1 MRKSNRSKNQP
12 QSSRFSRNSM
22 SFLVFFGLF
31 AVVLGFNAF
40 EKHETEKSLELF
52 AEGKNLAGKGFSKD
66 AEDKFLKALELN
78 PDLTE
83 ALVSLGNIAA
93 SSEKFNI
100 ALPYYQKA
108 FDQDSTNF
116 PAIIGQAVSL
126 DGIGNFV
133 SAEAAY
139 QKAIFVKSDF
149 SEIYYN
155 LGFLYQRQRLY
166 KEAVKQYEKALEL
179 KPMFLQAQANLGL
192 CWDRLHDPGKAI
204 IVYRR
209 AIALNLKE
217 GPLYTRLGSS
227 LMKLYRYDQAYSAF
241 KKAIELGESRSSI
254 YVHLGEIAE
263 EKGNIEESISNYN
276 KALSI
281 EKKSSE
287 IFEKLAGVLVQKE
300 KKSLAEQYYKKAIE
314 IDSQNSNARYGLAQL
329 YMERGELS
337 KAEEELDDFQR
348 LKEFEG
354 RKKTLLR
361 AVERQPRNPEPAF
374 LLAKFY
380 IEFDRKKE
388 AKEILERISLVSP
401 EFSKAQA
408 TLKQIAKTN

>member
-1 MRKSNRSKNQP
+1 MRKSSRSKKGTKA
-12 QSSRFSRNSM
+12 SSFSKTRIG
-22 SFLVFFGLF
+22 FLVFFAL
-31 AVVLGFNAF
+31 VVVVSGFNVF
-40 EKHETEKSLELF
+40 EKHEEGKSLELF
-52 AEGKNLAGKGFSKD
+52 AEGKILAERGFSKD
-66 AEDKFLKALELN
+66 AEEKFLIALELN
-78 PDLTE
+78 PNLTE

-93 SSEKFNI
+93 ASEKFNI
-100 ALPYYQKA
+100 ALPYYQQA
-108 FDQDSTNF
+108 LDQDSTNF
-116 PAIIGQAVSL
+116 RAIIGLAVSL

-133 SAEAAY
+133 LAEAAY
-139 QKAIFVKSDF
+139 QKAIFAKSDF

-179 KPMFLQAQANLGL
+179 KPTFLQAQANLGL

-204 IVYRR
+204 IVYQR
-209 AIALNLKE
+209 AIALHLKE

-227 LMKLYRYDQAYSAF
+227 LMKLYRYDQAYLAF
-241 KKAIELGESRSSI
+241 KKAIELGESRTSI
-254 YVHLGEIAE
+254 FVHLGEIAE
-263 EKGNIEESISNYN
+263 ERGNIETSISYYT

-281 EKKSSE
+281 EKKSSKVY
-287 IFEKLAGVLVQKE
+287 EKLAGVLVKNE
-300 KKSLAEQYYKKAIE
+300 NESLAEKYYEKAIE

-329 YMERGELS
+329 YIARGDLS
-337 KAEEELDDFQR
+337 KAEEQLDNFQR

-361 AVERQPRNPEPAF
+361 AVERQPRNPEPAY

-380 IEFDRKKE
+380 IEFDRQKE
-388 AKEILERISLVSP
+388 AIEILERICLLSP
-401 EFSKAQA
+401 EFSKAQV